1 MSLKKI
7 AELTGTSVSTVSRV
21 LNTPGHT
28 CHTPGLT
35 EQIWETAR
43 QIGYLPNTSA
53 RNLRLGTAEENEP
66 FTVDFFLTR
75 FDSMDKDPF
84 FGELFQYMKEEL
96 FQIGCLLGEVLS
108 SVDIMAL
115 GSSQP
120 ERTAPVPYRSS
131 EKVLSERQPQSN
143 AFVSR
148 KANTGLIILGKCPAE
163 LVPLIKK
170 RYAYIAGIDRNPTD
184 YEYDEVVCNGTTA
197 AEKAVEHLISLGH
210 KTIAYIGDCTYES
223 RYIGYYQTLIKH
235 KIPAD
240 YQNVHPTDQSTEEG
254 YRTMCNILQS
264 PEPPTAIFCANDAT
278 ALGALQALKQ
288 HKKRGYL
295 PSIISIDN
303 ILASQNTSPM
313 LTTIDIPKKEMGHLA
328 LTLLLDRKK
337 EAHKENVRIELPCRL
352 IIRESC
358 HFTAS

>member
-7 AELTGTSVSTVSRV
+7 AELTGTSISTVSRV
-21 LNTPGHT
+21 LNTPEHT
-28 CHTPGLT
+28 CHTPGLA
-35 EQIWETAR
+35 ERIWETAHEL
-43 QIGYLPNTSA
+43 GYLPNPSA
-53 RNLRLGTAEENEP
+53 RNLRLGTSETNTP

-84 FGELFQYMKEEL
+84 FAELFQYMKEEL
-96 FQIGCLLGEVLS
+96 FHSGCLLGDILS
-108 SVDIMAL
+108 SVDIVAL
-115 GSSQP
+115 GSNQP
-120 ERTAPVPYRSS
+120 DEHPDPVPYRSS
-131 EKVLSERQPQSN
+131 EKVLSERTPTSN
-143 AFVSR
+143 AFVTR

-170 RYAYIAGIDRNPTD
+170 RYSYIAGIDRNPTD

-197 AEKAVEHLISLGH
+197 AEKAVEYLISLGH

-223 RYIGYYQTLIKH
+223 RYIGYYQTLVNH

-240 YQNVHPTDQSTEEG
+240 YKNVHPTDQTAEEG
-254 YRTMCNILQS
+254 YRIMCQIIDS

-278 ALGALQALKQ
+278 ALGVLRALKQ

-303 ILASQNTSPM
+303 ILDSQNTTPM

-337 EAHKENVRIELPCRL
+337 EAHRENIRVELPCRL
-352 IIRESC
+352 IVRESC
-358 HFTAS
+358 HYTA

>member
-1 MSLKKI
+1 MSLKQI
-7 AELTGTSVSTVSRV
+7 ADRTGTSISTVSRV

-28 CHTPGLT
+28 CHIPGLA
-35 EQIWETAR
+35 ERIWEVAHE
-43 QIGYLPNTSA
+43 IGYLPNASA
-53 RNLRLGTAEENEP
+53 RNLRLGTTDNTSP

-84 FGELFQYMKEEL
+84 FDELFQYIKEEL
-96 FQIGCLLGEVLS
+96 FQSGCLLGEVLS

-115 GSSQP
+115 GSVQP
-120 ERTAPVPYRSS
+120 DEHPEPIPYRSS
-131 EKVLSERQPQSN
+131 EKILSERAPQSN
-143 AFVSR
+143 VYISR
-148 KANTGLIILGKCPAE
+148 KANTGLIILGKCPVE
-163 LVPLIKK
+163 LVPLVKK

-197 AEKAVEHLISLGH
+197 AEKAVEYLISLGH

-223 RYIGYYQTLIKH
+223 RYVGYYQTLVNH
-235 KIPAD
+235 KIPTN
-240 YQNVHPTDQSTEEG
+240 YHNVHPTDQTTEEG
-254 YRTMCNILQS
+254 YRVMCSILQS
-264 PEPPTAIFCANDAT
+264 PEPPSAIFCANDAT
-278 ALGALQALKQ
+278 ALGALKALKQ

-303 ILASQNTSPM
+303 ILDSQNTSPM

-337 EAHKENVRIELPCRL
+337 QAHRENVRVELPCRL
-352 IIRESC
+352 IVRESC
-358 HFTAS
+358 HYPA